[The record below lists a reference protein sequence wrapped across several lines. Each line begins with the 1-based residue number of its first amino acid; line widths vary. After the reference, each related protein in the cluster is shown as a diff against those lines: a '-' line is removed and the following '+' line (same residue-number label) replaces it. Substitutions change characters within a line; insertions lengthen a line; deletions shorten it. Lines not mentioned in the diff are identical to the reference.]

1 MPTTYLK
8 AINEALME
16 TMAGDPNVF
25 VLGEDVAMLGGAFKV
40 TEGLLEKFGADRV
53 IDTPISESLIVGAAI
68 GAAIMGMR
76 PVAEMQF
83 GDFISCAYDQI
94 VNMAATLRYRHG
106 GRAQVP
112 MVIRIP
118 SGAGIHGGLFHSQ
131 NTESF
136 FISTPGLKIVT
147 PATAYD
153 AKGLLKTA
161 IMDNDPVLFFEHKY
175 LYRRIQEELPSEPYT
190 VPFGKAVIRR
200 AGVDMTF
207 ITYSAALYPSL
218 TAAEELQKEDGLNI
232 EVIDLRTLRPLDW
245 ETIAQSVKRTNKV
258 MIIHEDRKTGGI
270 GAEISAKISETL
282 FDFLDGPIV
291 RVASEDTHYA
301 FSPPLEEYILPNV
314 NKIKIQA
321 KQLAAY

>member
-218 TAAEELQKEDGLNI
+218 TAADELQKEDGLNI